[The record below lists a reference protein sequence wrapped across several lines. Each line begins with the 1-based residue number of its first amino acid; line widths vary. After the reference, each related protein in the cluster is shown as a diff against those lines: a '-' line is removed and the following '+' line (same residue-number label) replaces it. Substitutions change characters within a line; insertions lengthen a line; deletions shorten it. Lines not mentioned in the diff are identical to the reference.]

1 MSIYVIHIFIKIIN
15 WYHID

>member
-1 MSIYVIHIFIKIIN
+1 MSIYVIHLFIKIIN